1 MTTQT
6 QTAANRANAQHST
19 GPKTSD
25 GISRSSMNNFRHG
38 LAGAFMIPAWES
50 QQEFDELSD
59 ALHAEH
65 APSTPTEVLLVERMA
80 QHFWLTQRAIRLQN
94 KCLEDGFPT
103 SDDDRGLPLYLRYQ
117 LTHDRAF
124 HKSLNALL
132 KLRAEKRKAEI
143 GFESQERKRNEEA
156 HKQADQTRREA
167 AENRKQE
174 LHRYNVLLGEA
185 KFEHQD
191 MLNFML
197 RRSAPADP
205 VVENRPLTAEK
216 AA

>member
-1 MTTQT
+1 MTTLT

-19 GPKTSD
+19 GPKTNE
-25 GISRSSMNNFRHG
+25 GIARSSMNNFRHG
-38 LAGAFMIPAWES
+38 LAGAFTIPTWES
-50 QQEFDELSD
+50 QKEFDELSN
-59 ALHAEH
+59 ALRAEH
-65 APSTPTEVLLVERMA
+65 APSTPTEALLVERMA

-94 KCLEDGFPT
+94 TCLEDRFPT

-117 LTHDRAF
+117 LTHERAF

-132 KLRAEKRKAEI
+132 KLRAEKRRSEI
-143 GFESQERKRNEEA
+143 GFESQK

-167 AENRKQE
+167 AETRKQE
-174 LHRYNVLLGEA
+174 LHRYNILLSQA

-191 MLNFML
+191 LQNFTL
-197 RRSAPADP
+197 RHSATAP
-205 VVENRPLTAEK
+205 VSSENRPLATGK